1 MTGDRER
8 ALKRE
13 RNDAIDDEA
22 SLHRSLHIIRVFLEV
37 YGDEPS
43 THKLLTELTNN
54 LIAVRRRAR
63 KRHQEA
69 ERTLIAERDE
79 EAIRAQFR

>member
-8 ALKRE
+8 ALKRT

-22 SLHRSLHIIRVFLEV
+22 SLHRSLHIIGVFLEV
-37 YGDEPS
+37 HKDNEAAK
-43 THKLLTELTNN
+43 KLLAELTNN

-63 KRHQEA
+63 ARHQEA
-69 ERTLIAERDE
+69 EQELIERRNE
-79 EAIRAQFR
+79 ILL